1 MRHLILTLTLIMI
14 ASCGWH
20 LRGVTPIPEGYRILF
35 VNGGQVDIR
44 NALIDQL
51 EFNDVLV
58 TSKAEDAPASL
69 TITEFDTERRTLA
82 VNSLGQVAEYEFNTR
97 LAVLV
102 SRGEEIIPLETQAR
116 RTLTNDVNNVVA
128 TQQEEA
134 ELRNTLRTEV
144 ITRLMR
150 RLQRLESSQAAG
162 NQ

>member
-1 MRHLILTLTLIMI
+1 M
-14 ASCGWH
+14 S
-20 LRGVTPIPEGYRILF
+20 
-35 VNGGQVDIR
+35 GGQAEIR
-44 NALIDQL
+44 NALIAQL
-51 EFNDVLV
+51 EFNNVLI
-58 TSKAEDAPASL
+58 TSRPEDAPATL
-69 TITEFDTERRTLA
+69 TITEFDTERRTLS

-97 LAVLV
+97 LAVLI
-102 SRGEEIIPLETQAR
+102 SRDQELIPLETQAR
-116 RTLTNDVNNVVA
+116 RTLSNDVNNVVA